1 MDQQISPE
9 EALRQF
15 TEWRQRQRD
24 ACRKYRETHAEDI
37 KKRKEARKETDPEQV
52 RAKNR
57 EYMRRHRQKG
67 KEKENA
73 EKKVNE

>member
-1 MDQQISPE
+1 MESISPE

-37 KKRKEARKETDPEQV
+37 KKRKEARKESNPEDV

-57 EYMRRHRQKG
+57 EYMRRFR
-67 KEKENA
+67 EKNKQNKSDE
-73 EKKVNE
+73 KVNE